1 MTRSSP
7 LIVIIGA
14 GAAGLMAAIFAAGD
28 GRRVLVVERTRDGG
42 RKILISGGGRCN
54 VLPSVL
60 APERFVTDSS
70 PNTMR
75 NLLRSW
81 PLAEQRAFFETTL
94 GLPLALEE
102 ETGKLFPVANQARAV
117 RDALVARRAHGV
129 GVETSRLQHRRRRHP
144 QSRAAAS
151 LADGTRQRA
160 AATTAARWVIRLER
174 DAPIDADAVVL
185 ATGGLSVPTT
195 GSDGTGLDIARRL
208 GHTIH
213 ETYPALTPLV
223 ADPPVH
229 DALAGVS
236 LSVRLRAPVHA
247 RTAAAADAGNGRRLP
262 VHASRLQRARRAR
275 HLARRGARAARR
287 SAHGSTRVRAVDVTL
302 RRDVARAAEAGGRQA
317 GRGALVRTRVRQ
329 HLPDRLADW
338 LMRDAGVTPDQPV
351 ATLTRD
357 VRRRLVERLTRYAL
371 PWTSDEGYRKAEVT
385 GGGVALDE
393 VRPKTC
399 ESRRHPG
406 LFLCGEMLDAFGPI
420 GGHNFAWAWATG
432 RLAGRGAAVLASV
445 ATPTDVDCG
454 YNGRSGR
461 ISTKER
467 FHHGLDG
474 LPQAAADRHHRMDR

>member
-1 MTRSSP
+1 MTHSSP

-81 PLAEQRAFFETTL
+81 PLSEQRTFFETTL

-102 ETGKLFPVANQARAV
+102 ETGKLFPVANQSRAV
-117 RDALVARRAHGV
+117 RDALIAHARGA
-129 GVETSRLQHRRRRHP
+129 GVEFRFNTTVSDLQP
-144 QSRAAAS
+144 SDIQPSDIQPPANS
-151 LADGTRQRA
+151 
-160 AATTAARWVIRLER
+160 ARWRIHLER
-174 DAPIDADAVVL
+174 DAPIDAAAVII

-213 ETYPALTPLV
+213 DTYPALTPLV

-236 LSVRLRAPVHA
+236 LSVRLRAPETANGGGGRMLETSGGFLFTHHGYSGPAVLDISHVAVRSRLARAHA
-247 RTAAAADAGNGRRLP
+247 HAAADQPVFVQWTSHSEETWHELLKPAAGKQG
-262 VHASRLQRARRAR
+262 
-275 HLARRGARAARR
+275 
-287 SAHGSTRVRAVDVTL
+287 D
-302 RRDVARAAEAGGRQA
+302 
-317 GRGALVRTRVRQ
+317 ALVRTRVRQ

-393 VRPKTC
+393 VRPRTC

-432 RLAGRGAAVLASV
+432 RLAGRGAALLA
-445 ATPTDVDCG
+445 A
-454 YNGRSGR
+454 R
-461 ISTKER
+461 
-467 FHHGLDG
+467 
-474 LPQAAADRHHRMDR
+474 

>member
-70 PNTMR
+70 ANTMR

-81 PLAEQRAFFETTL
+81 PLADQRAFFETTL
-94 GLPLALEE
+94 DLPLALEE
-102 ETGKLFPVANQARAV
+102 ETGKLFPVANQSRAV
-117 RDALVARRAHGV
+117 RDALVAEARRR
-129 GVETSRLQHRRRRHP
+129 GVEFMFNTAVADIRQHTPGGTS
-144 QSRAAAS
+144 
-151 LADGTRQRA
+151 
-160 AATTAARWVIRLER
+160 ARWVIQLER
-174 DAPIDADAVVL
+174 DAPIDADAVIV

-195 GSDGTGLDIARRL
+195 GSDGSGLDIARRL

-229 DALAGVS
+229 EALAGVS
-236 LSVRLRAPVHA
+236 LPVRLRAPE
-247 RTAAAADAGNGRRLP
+247 TANGGGRMMETMGGFLFT
-262 VHASRLQRARRAR
+262 H
-275 HLARRGARAARR
+275 RGYSGPSVLDISHVAVRARAAQADA
-287 SAHGSTRVRAVDVTL
+287 SVQPVFVQWTSHSEEAWHEL
-302 RRDVARAAEAGGRQA
+302 LKPAAGKQA
-317 GRGALVRTRVRQ
+317 EALVRTRVRQ

-338 LMRDAGVTPDQPV
+338 LMRDAGVTSDQPV

-357 VRRRLVERLTRYAL
+357 VRRRLVERLCRYAL

-393 VRPKTC
+393 VRPKTM

-432 RLAGRGAAVLASV
+432 RLAGRGAASAAASIN
-445 ATPTDVDCG
+445 G
-454 YNGRSGR
+454 YN
-461 ISTKER
+461 
-467 FHHGLDG
+467 
-474 LPQAAADRHHRMDR
+474 DR

>member
-1 MTRSSP
+1 
-7 LIVIIGA
+7 LIVVIGA
-14 GAAGLMAAIFAAGD
+14 GAAGLMAGIFAAGV
-28 GRRVLVVERTRDGG
+28 GRRVMVIERTRDGG

-54 VLPSVL
+54 VLPSVMT
-60 APERFVTDSS
+60 PERFVTDSS

-81 PLAEQRAFFETTL
+81 PLDEQRAFFETTL

-117 RDALVARRAHGV
+117 RDALVGEAQRR
-129 GVETSRLQHRRRRHP
+129 GVEFRFNTTVVDIHRHTS
-144 QSRAAAS
+144 
-151 LADGTRQRA
+151 G
-160 AATTAARWVIRLER
+160 RWVIQLER
-174 DAPIDADAVVL
+174 DAPIDADAVIL

-195 GSDGTGLDIARRL
+195 GSDGGGIEMARRL
-208 GHTIH
+208 GHVVH
-213 ETYPALTPLV
+213 DTYPALTPLV

-236 LSVRLRAPVHA
+236 LSVRLRAPA
-247 RTAAAADAGNGRRLP
+247 TAANGGRMLETSGGFLFTHRGYSGPAVLDISH
-262 VHASRLQRARRAR
+262 VAVRAR
-275 HLARRGARAARR
+275 LAHSMDQPVYVQWTSHSEEMWHELLKPAA
-287 SAHGSTRVRAVDVTL
+287 GK
-302 RRDVARAAEAGGRQA
+302 AGKQGDT
-317 GRGALVRTRVRQ
+317 LVRTRVRQ

-393 VRPKTC
+393 VRPKTL

-432 RLAGRGAAVLASV
+432 RLAGRGAAATLA
-445 ATPTDVDCG
+445 G
-454 YNGRSGR
+454 
-461 ISTKER
+461 
-467 FHHGLDG
+467 
-474 LPQAAADRHHRMDR
+474 AAAALADGSTE

>member
-14 GAAGLMAAIFAAGD
+14 GAAGLMAAIFAAGG

-117 RDALVARRAHGV
+117 RDALIAHASSL
-129 GVETSRLQHRRRRHP
+129 GVEFKFNTTVVDITP
-144 QSRAAAS
+144 RASANATPAAS
-151 LADGTRQRA
+151 ESDDATSTG
-160 AATTAARWVIRLER
+160 AATARWTIQLER
-174 DAPIDADAVVL
+174 EAPLEADAVVI

-213 ETYPALTPLV
+213 ETYAALTPLV

-236 LSVRLRAPVHA
+236 LSVRLRAPV
-247 RTAAAADAGNGRRLP
+247 AGNGRALETAGGFLFTHRGYSGPAVLDISH
-262 VHASRLQRARRAR
+262 VAVRAR
-275 HLARRGARAARR
+275 LASERGAP
-287 SAHGSTRVRAVDVTL
+287 
-302 RRDVARAAEAGGRQA
+302 GGRGDRA
-317 GRGALVRTRVRQ
+317 GRNDDDDAGTGHDNPSERVTQVPDGLQPVFVQWTSHSEEAWHELLQPAAGKQGDALVRTRVRQ

-338 LMRDAGVTPDQPV
+338 LLRDAGVTPDQPV

-357 VRRRLVERLTRYAL
+357 VRKRLVERLTRYAL

-432 RLAGRGAAVLASV
+432 RLAGRGAAASV
-445 ATPTDVDCG
+445 AEG
-454 YNGRSGR
+454 
-461 ISTKER
+461 
-467 FHHGLDG
+467 
-474 LPQAAADRHHRMDR
+474 